1 MTDKKASKLT
11 ALQLRY
17 SQSLSEQLAVISAG
31 FLAVCEGLANDNTW
45 QKMHYLVHNI
55 AGSAGT
61 FGYAN
66 LPRGGAVFKPIYWKM
81 SWWLWCRSRAYYL
94 NKS

>member
-1 MTDKKASKLT
+1 MTEKKTSKLT
-11 ALQLRY
+11 ELQLSY

-61 FGYAN
+61 FGYA
-66 LPRGGAVFKPIYWKM
+66 WKM